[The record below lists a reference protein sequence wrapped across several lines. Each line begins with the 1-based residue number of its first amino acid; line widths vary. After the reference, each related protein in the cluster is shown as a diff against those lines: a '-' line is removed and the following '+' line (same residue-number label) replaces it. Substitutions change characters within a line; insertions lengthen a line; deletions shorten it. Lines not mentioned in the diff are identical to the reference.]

1 MKLCHRVDFLSK
13 LASRCL
19 SPASRFSGT
28 IEQYRGESS
37 PGEWF
42 CFAKE
47 AGCPSA
53 CGSSES
59 WQFSELSALS
69 LQVRTEQRLRHIE
82 IQVTARR
89 RQSIVHTNG
98 GVRNLFLWSESIF
111 PFWYLVMVLRI
122 KNLII
127 LSRVVTKISSCR
139 VNTTSRRGIKRLGIS
154 FGSIFQ

>member
-37 PGEWF
+37 PGGGGGF

-47 AGCPSA
+47 AGFPSA
-53 CGSSES
+53 CESSES
-59 WQFSELSALS
+59 CQFSKLSALS

-98 GVRNLFLWSESIF
+98 GVRNSFL
-111 PFWYLVMVLRI
+111 
-122 KNLII
+122 
-127 LSRVVTKISSCR
+127 
-139 VNTTSRRGIKRLGIS
+139 
-154 FGSIFQ
+154 

>member
-28 IEQYRGESS
+28 IEQYRSESS

-47 AGCPSA
+47 AGFPSA

-59 WQFSELSALS
+59 CQFSELSALS

-98 GVRNLFLWSESIF
+98 GVRNSFL
-111 PFWYLVMVLRI
+111 
-122 KNLII
+122 
-127 LSRVVTKISSCR
+127 
-139 VNTTSRRGIKRLGIS
+139 
-154 FGSIFQ
+154 